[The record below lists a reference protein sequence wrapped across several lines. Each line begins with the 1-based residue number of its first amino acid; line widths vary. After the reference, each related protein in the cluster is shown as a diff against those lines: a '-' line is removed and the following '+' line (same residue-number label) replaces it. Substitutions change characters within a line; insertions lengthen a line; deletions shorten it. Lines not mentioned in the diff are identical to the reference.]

1 MDCPIEDIDKKD
13 PTVEQNTDVNF
24 VYNDTDE
31 YSVEIAGK
39 KILNYLLVIEL
50 YSYSEEPEF
59 HKNRECFEKEF
70 HKFVPVKW
78 FEASTVERHSHIQR
92 LLNNLECGNV
102 NIRQTATRSLLYLLQ
117 GNFGDC
123 DLEEDQITWARHNVY
138 LCIECGLFQS
148 IIELLLYE
156 INYDSWAVNDLPSNT
171 TYNGSIK
178 PNQSSTSNSPNINDT
193 NPANSVTSSTRPL
206 QAMITMSDS
215 TNLRILL
222 SILYI
227 MVETVRDGLLTDY
240 AQQTNSLDGK
250 HASTAINNQTINHD
264 SMMKLREQ
272 FVEDLAMPIGRNG
285 DLTLTVVLF
294 GMIHRFCSGLDPH
307 FPMKKVLLLLWKVLL
322 ITLGPLSSL
331 LVRKNQARA
340 RYGLPPV
347 LEDSTHVIQKVRASS
362 PPVMCITD
370 QVLSRMQRNSSGN
383 NNNNNNRHPI
393 LNQSNQSPRQGS
405 LAGGRLA
412 FEQQQHQQHQ
422 QQQSVVTS
430 MTFTFSADSS
440 KLPVIE
446 NQSQST
452 TTFST
457 TTATAT
463 GFDTPRPSSPVSS
476 DTTNTN
482 VDGIINRDLT
492 NNTTTITN
500 ELLTSSHLLNQTPF
514 NHHHQV
520 ILPGLSNLYMD
531 EKSLPWKPKVKKKD
545 LEAFLTNVRLK
556 FIGFHVPNDIV
567 SLAGLPEPIHEAVRV
582 MREHLYISLGEMQI
596 ERENQIAQNPLSM
609 SGESIPDTPVERLY
623 RALYPLLPQYMIAL
637 LKVLLA
643 AGPTSRTKTESINI
657 LAEMTP
663 EVMPTDGTE
672 EIILDSDSKRHREII
687 VKSISASLLL
697 LLKHF
702 KLNHIYQFEYVSQYL
717 VFANCIPLILKF
729 FNQEITCYITS
740 KNTLSCLEF
749 PARLIGE
756 QEALSIDM
764 VYGDWVSCCW
774 RNMFSCIN
782 LLRILNMLTKWKHS
796 RIMLLVVF
804 KSAPILKRALRVRHA
819 MLQLYVLKLL
829 KLQSRYFGRQWR
841 KNNMSIMS
849 AIYQKVRHRLT
860 DDWAYGNDVD
870 ALPWQF
876 QVEECSLRTNV
887 DQFNQRRYSDNWI
900 DPNYKPVDNCLTSV
914 LLNQSNMELSN
925 EFKENY
931 EKWLEEEVFSVPINW
946 SHVLS
951 AH

>member
-1 MDCPIEDIDKKD
+1 MDCPIEDVDKKD
-13 PTVEQNTDVNF
+13 PVVEQNTDINF

-31 YSVEIAGK
+31 YSVEIA
-39 KILNYLLVIEL
+39 EL

-59 HKNRECFEKEF
+59 HLNRQCFEKDF
-70 HKFVPVKW
+70 HKFVSVKW
-78 FEASTVERHSHIQR
+78 FEASNAERHSHIQR
-92 LLNNLECGNV
+92 LLDHLESSDCE
-102 NIRQTATRSLLYLLQ
+102 IRQRATRSLLYLLQ

-123 DLEEDQITWARHNVY
+123 ELEEDQITWARHNVY
-138 LCIECGLFQS
+138 LCIESGLLQA
-148 IIELLLYE
+148 IIELLLFE
-156 INYDSWAVNDLPSNT
+156 THYDSWGVNSVGNDPATNT
-171 TYNGSIK
+171 TCNGSTK
-178 PNQSSTSNSPNINDT
+178 PSQSTAATTIIDT
-193 NPANSVTSSTRPL
+193 NQNSTVTSTR
-206 QAMITMSDS
+206 QSNVTMKDS
-215 TNLRILL
+215 ANLRVLL

-227 MVETVRDGLLTDY
+227 MVETVRDGMLTDH
-240 AQQTNSLDGK
+240 AQQTVSADDK
-250 HASTAINNQTINHD
+250 HMSITTNQASNDPMA
-264 SMMKLREQ
+264 KLREQ
-272 FVEDLAMPIGRNG
+272 FVEDLAMPIEKDG
-285 DLTLTVVLF
+285 DLTLTAVLF
-294 GMIHRFCSGLDPH
+294 GMIHRFCSGIDPH

-347 LEDSTHVIQKVRASS
+347 SEDSTHVIQKVRASS

-370 QVLSRMQRNSSGN
+370 QVLSRMQRNNTN
-383 NNNNNNRHPI
+383 NINNNNRHPI
-393 LNQSNQSPRQGS
+393 ISQSNQSPRQGS

-412 FEQQQHQQHQ
+412 FEQHQ

-430 MTFTFSADSS
+430 VTFPFSADSS
-440 KLPVIE
+440 KLPIIQS
-446 NQSQST
+446 QSQST
-452 TTFST
+452 EAFST
-457 TTATAT
+457 TS

-476 DTTNTN
+476 DATNRDDGTTN
-482 VDGIINRDLT
+482 RDT
-492 NNTTTITN
+492 S
-500 ELLTSSHLLNQTPF
+500 ELLTSSNLNQPNF
-514 NHHHQV
+514 NHHQV

-545 LEAFLTNVRLK
+545 LEAFLTSVRLK

-582 MREHLYISLGEMQI
+582 MCEHLYISLGEMQI
-596 ERENQIAQNPLSM
+596 ERENEIAQNPLSM
-609 SGESIPDTPVERLY
+609 VGESIPDTPVERLY
-623 RALYPLLPQYMIAL
+623 RSMYPLLPQYMIAL

-643 AGPTSRTKTESINI
+643 ASPTSRTKTESINI

-663 EVMPTDGTE
+663 ETMPVDGTE
-672 EIILDSDSKRHREII
+672 ETILDSDNKRHREII
-687 VKSISASLLL
+687 VKAISALLLL

-729 FNQEITCYITS
+729 FNQEITFYITS

-764 VYGDWVSCCW
+764 VFGDWVSCCW

-887 DQFNQRRYSDNWI
+887 DQFNRRRYSDNWF
-900 DPNYKPVDNCLTSV
+900 DPEYKPVDNCLMSV
-914 LLNQSNMELSN
+914 LSQSIELSN

-946 SHVLS
+946 SHVL

>member
-13 PTVEQNTDVNF
+13 PVVEQSTDVNF

-31 YSVEIAGK
+31 YSVEIA
-39 KILNYLLVIEL
+39 EL

-59 HKNRECFEKEF
+59 HLNRECFEKDF
-70 HKFVPVKW
+70 HKFVSVKW
-78 FEASTVERHSHIQR
+78 FEASNAERHSHIQR
-92 LLNNLECGNV
+92 LLDHLESSDCE
-102 NIRQTATRSLLYLLQ
+102 IRQRATRSLLYLLQ

-123 DLEEDQITWARHNVY
+123 ELEEDQITWARHNVY
-138 LCIECGLFQS
+138 LCIESGLLQA
-148 IIELLLYE
+148 IIELLLFE
-156 INYDSWAVNDLPSNT
+156 THYDSWGVNSVGNDPATNT
-171 TYNGSIK
+171 TCNGSTK
-178 PNQSSTSNSPNINDT
+178 PSQSTAATNIIDT
-193 NPANSVTSSTRPL
+193 NQNSTVTSTR
-206 QAMITMSDS
+206 QSNVTMKDS
-215 TNLRILL
+215 ANLRVLL

-227 MVETVRDGLLTDY
+227 MVETVRDGMLTDH
-240 AQQTNSLDGK
+240 AQQTVSADDK
-250 HASTAINNQTINHD
+250 HMSITTNQASNDPMA
-264 SMMKLREQ
+264 KLREQ
-272 FVEDLAMPIGRNG
+272 FVEDLAMPIEKDG
-285 DLTLTVVLF
+285 DLTLTAVLF
-294 GMIHRFCSGLDPH
+294 GMIHRFCSGIDPH

-347 LEDSTHVIQKVRASS
+347 SEDSTHVIQKVRASS

-370 QVLSRMQRNSSGN
+370 QVLSRMQ
-383 NNNNNNRHPI
+383 P
-393 LNQSNQSPRQGS
+393 NQSPRQGS

-412 FEQQQHQQHQ
+412 FEQQQ

-430 MTFTFSADSS
+430 VTFPFSADSS
-440 KLPVIE
+440 KLPIIQS
-446 NQSQST
+446 QSQST
-452 TTFST
+452 EAFST
-457 TTATAT
+457 TS

-476 DTTNTN
+476 DATNRDDGTTN
-482 VDGIINRDLT
+482 RDT
-492 NNTTTITN
+492 S
-500 ELLTSSHLLNQTPF
+500 ELLTSSNLNQPNF
-514 NHHHQV
+514 NHHQ
-520 ILPGLSNLYMD
+520 
-531 EKSLPWKPKVKKKD
+531 
-545 LEAFLTNVRLK
+545 AFLTSVRLK
-556 FIGFHVPNDIV
+556 FIGFHVPNDII

-596 ERENQIAQNPLSM
+596 ERENEIAQNPLSM
-609 SGESIPDTPVERLY
+609 VGESIPDTPVERLY
-623 RALYPLLPQYMIAL
+623 RSMYPLLPQYMVGESIPDTPVERLYRSMYPLLPQYMIAL

-643 AGPTSRTKTESINI
+643 ASPTSRTKTESINI

-663 EVMPTDGTE
+663 ETMPADGTE
-672 EIILDSDSKRHREII
+672 ETILDSDNKRHREII
-687 VKSISASLLL
+687 VKAISALLLL

-729 FNQEITCYITS
+729 FNQEITFYITS

-764 VYGDWVSCCW
+764 V
-774 RNMFSCIN
+774 
-782 LLRILNMLTKWKHS
+782 
-796 RIMLLVVF
+796 LLVVF

-887 DQFNQRRYSDNWI
+887 DQFNQRRYSDNWF
-900 DPNYKPVDNCLTSV
+900 DPEYKPVDNCLMSV
-914 LLNQSNMELSN
+914 LSQSIELSN

-946 SHVLS
+946 SHVL

>member
-1 MDCPIEDIDKKD
+1 MDCPIEDVDKKD
-13 PTVEQNTDVNF
+13 PVVEQNTDVNF

-31 YSVEIAGK
+31 YSVEIA
-39 KILNYLLVIEL
+39 EL

-59 HKNRECFEKEF
+59 HLNRECFEKDF
-70 HKFVPVKW
+70 HKFVSVKW
-78 FEASTVERHSHIQR
+78 FEASNAERHSHIQR
-92 LLNNLECGNV
+92 LLDHLESSDCE
-102 NIRQTATRSLLYLLQ
+102 IRQRATRSLLYLLQ

-123 DLEEDQITWARHNVY
+123 ELEEDQITWARHNVY
-138 LCIECGLFQS
+138 LCIESGLLQA
-148 IIELLLYE
+148 IIELLLFE
-156 INYDSWAVNDLPSNT
+156 THYDSWGVNSVGNDPATNT
-171 TYNGSIK
+171 TCNGSTK
-178 PNQSSTSNSPNINDT
+178 PSQSTAATTIIDT
-193 NPANSVTSSTRPL
+193 NQNSTVTSTR
-206 QAMITMSDS
+206 QSNVTMKDS
-215 TNLRILL
+215 ANLRVLL

-227 MVETVRDGLLTDY
+227 MVETVRDGMLTDH
-240 AQQTNSLDGK
+240 AQQTISADDK
-250 HASTAINNQTINHD
+250 HMSITTNQASNDPMAR
-264 SMMKLREQ
+264 LREQ
-272 FVEDLAMPIGRNG
+272 FVEDLAMPIEKDG
-285 DLTLTVVLF
+285 DLTLTAVLF
-294 GMIHRFCSGLDPH
+294 GMIHRFCSGIDPH

-347 LEDSTHVIQKVRASS
+347 SEDSTHVIQKVRASS

-370 QVLSRMQRNSSGN
+370 QVLSRMQRNNTN
-383 NNNNNNRHPI
+383 NINNNNRHPI
-393 LNQSNQSPRQGS
+393 ISQSNQSPRQGS

-412 FEQQQHQQHQ
+412 FEQQQ

-430 MTFTFSADSS
+430 VTFPFSADSS
-440 KLPVIE
+440 KLPIIQS
-446 NQSQST
+446 QSQST
-452 TTFST
+452 EAFST
-457 TTATAT
+457 TS

-476 DTTNTN
+476 DATNRDDGTTN
-482 VDGIINRDLT
+482 RDT
-492 NNTTTITN
+492 S
-500 ELLTSSHLLNQTPF
+500 ELLSSSNLNQPNF
-514 NHHHQV
+514 NHHQV

-545 LEAFLTNVRLK
+545 LEAFLTSVRLK

-596 ERENQIAQNPLSM
+596 ERENEIAQNPLSM
-609 SGESIPDTPVERLY
+609 
-623 RALYPLLPQYMIAL
+623 
-637 LKVLLA
+637 
-643 AGPTSRTKTESINI
+643 
-657 LAEMTP
+657 
-663 EVMPTDGTE
+663 
-672 EIILDSDSKRHREII
+672 
-687 VKSISASLLL
+687 
-697 LLKHF
+697 
-702 KLNHIYQFEYVSQYL
+702 FEYVSQYL

-729 FNQEITCYITS
+729 FNQEITFYITS

-764 VYGDWVSCCW
+764 VFGDWVSCCW

-887 DQFNQRRYSDNWI
+887 DQFNQRRYSDNWF
-900 DPNYKPVDNCLTSV
+900 DPEYKPVDNCLMSV
-914 LLNQSNMELSN
+914 LSQSIELSN

-946 SHVLS
+946 SHVL